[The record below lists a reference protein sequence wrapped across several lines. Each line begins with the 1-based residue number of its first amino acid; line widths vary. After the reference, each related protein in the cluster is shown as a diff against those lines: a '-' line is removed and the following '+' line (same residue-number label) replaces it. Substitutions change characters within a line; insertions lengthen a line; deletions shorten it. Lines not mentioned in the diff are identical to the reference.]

1 MKTLFVTLCLFGS
14 HITPYF
20 AQAPDTMWT
29 KVYGGNNREYGYDI
43 QQTIDGGYII
53 VGKTNSF
60 GAGAFDLW
68 LIKTDSYGDI
78 NWTKTYGGNSDD
90 EGRSVQRTSD
100 GGYIIIGNIKPV
112 SINDEDIWLLKTNE
126 LGDTLW
132 TKIFGD
138 YSWDK
143 GYSVQQTSDGGY
155 IVVGFTKS
163 FGAGSKDIWLIK
175 TDSSG
180 DTLWTKTF
188 GTAWDDEGYDVYQ
201 TKDDG
206 YIITGYSSAGPS
218 DYIWL
223 LKTDQDGDTLWTRN
237 YGGTHGG
244 KGLSV
249 LQTIDDGIVL
259 TGYYYYSSQY
269 YFHADVHLIK
279 TNIIGELIWDK
290 KLWHSG
296 IGNSVQETSDQGFI
310 VVAQSTFDETGN
322 TGNLYLIKT
331 NSLGDTI
338 WTRKYLS
345 NQSGI
350 GYSVKQTTDEGYV
363 FTGFIQADIF
373 NSDVAIIKT
382 NPDSGI
388 VSVKDYI
395 NINYSRFYLV
405 QNYPNPFNPSTSVQ
419 YAISSRQFVSLKVYD
434 VLGNEIAR
442 LVSEEKPAGNYEV
455 EFNGERLTSGIY
467 FYQLRAGEFIETKKM
482 VLLR

>member
-455 EFNGERLTSGIY
+455 EFNGERLTPV
-467 FYQLRAGEFIETKKM
+467 ACW
-482 VLLR
+482 

>member
-29 KVYGGNNREYGYDI
+29 KVYGGSNREYGYDI

-90 EGRSVQRTSD
+90 EGRSVQQTSD

-405 QNYPNPFNPSTSVQ
+405 QNYPNPFNPSTSIQ
-419 YAISSRQFVSLKVYD
+419 YEVSSRQFVSLKVYD
-434 VLGNEIAR
+434 VLGNEVAT
-442 LVSEEKPAGNYEV
+442 LVDEEKSAGSYKV
-455 EFNGERLTSGIY
+455 EFDGTDLSSGIY
-467 FYQLRAGEFIETKKM
+467 FYQLKAGSFVETKKM
-482 VLLR
+482 VLLK